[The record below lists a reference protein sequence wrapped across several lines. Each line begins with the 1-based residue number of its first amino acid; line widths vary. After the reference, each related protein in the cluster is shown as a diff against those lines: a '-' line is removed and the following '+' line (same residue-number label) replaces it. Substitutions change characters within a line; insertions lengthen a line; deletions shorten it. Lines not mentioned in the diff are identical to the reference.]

1 MHATNRTA
9 HVLRL
14 TGLAAVM
21 TAAAVVSAYA
31 QAKQPMAPESVP
43 SSAPLP
49 ILKDVG
55 IDQKLNQPVPVD
67 ATFVDETGQT
77 VRFGSYFADGKP
89 VVLQM
94 AYYRCPMLCTVIQNG
109 LVGALKTLDVNAG
122 KDFTVVVV
130 SIDPGE
136 TPPMAEDKRQE
147 FIERYHR
154 AGVGAGIHFLTGRQ
168 ESITALASAV
178 GFRYTYDP
186 SIGQY
191 AHPAA
196 VMVLTPEA
204 RISRYL
210 FGVEFAPRDLKFALM
225 EASDNRIGS
234 VVDQALLYCYHY
246 DPASGKYGF
255 AIMTVIRIGAIL
267 TLLALGTFIVM
278 NLRRDRRQ
286 VSAVDR
292 TATGTR

>member
-1 MHATNRTA
+1 MNATNRTA

-14 TGLAAVM
+14 MGFAAAM
-21 TAAAVVSAYA
+21 TVAAVVSASA

-43 SSAPLP
+43 AAAPLP

-55 IDQKLNQPVPVD
+55 IDQKLDQPVPVD

-77 VRFGSYFADGKP
+77 VRFGSYFAGGRP

-109 LVGALKTLDVNAG
+109 LVAALKTLSVDAG

-136 TPPMAEDKRQE
+136 TPAMAEDKRQE
-147 FIERYHR
+147 FLERYHR
-154 AGVGAGIHFLTGRQ
+154 ADVAGGVHFLTGR
-168 ESITALASAV
+168 EDAIKALASAV

-204 RISRYL
+204 RVSRYL

>member
-1 MHATNRTA
+1 MYATNRTA

-14 TGLAAVM
+14 MGFAAAM
-21 TAAAVVSAYA
+21 TAAAVVSASA

-55 IDQKLNQPVPVD
+55 IDQKLDQPVPVD
-67 ATFVDETGQT
+67 ATFVDETGRT
-77 VRFGSYFADGKP
+77 VRLGSYFAGGKP

-94 AYYRCPMLCTVIQNG
+94 AYYRCPMLCTIIQRG
-109 LVGALKTLDVNAG
+109 LVAALKTLNVDAG

-136 TPPMAEDKRQE
+136 TPALAEEKRQE
-147 FIERYHR
+147 FLERYDR
-154 AGVGAGIHFLTGRQ
+154 ADVAGGVHFLTGR
-168 ESITALASAV
+168 EDAIKALASAV

-204 RISRYL
+204 RVSRYL

-267 TLLALGTFIVM
+267 TLLALGIFIVM
-278 NLRRDRRQ
+278 HLRRDRRQ